1 MGSTHEMSALLAKRD
16 ARIRELEIENMEL
29 KSKLD
34 KYQMI
39 FTGNS
44 LALITNSHSLNQ
56 LDSIGCIYNYLRIL
70 IDTIKLL
77 AEGSTAAVPSVVPS
91 KTDQRVRR
99 INRGLGISAEPQSLK
114 TLQELTTKTF
124 PEIKKEER

>member
-44 LALITNSHSLNQ
+44 FAIIINCHYTLHVHLYKIV
-56 LDSIGCIYNYLRIL
+56 
-70 IDTIKLL
+70 KLC
-77 AEGSTAAVPSVVPS
+77 S
-91 KTDQRVRR
+91 KHF
-99 INRGLGISAEPQSLK
+99 S
-114 TLQELTTKTF
+114 
-124 PEIKKEER
+124 